1 MDITLITENF
11 IETIEEFGKLTEPQ
25 RMAIRGALISN
36 LHIVEMIGINGFC
49 ANLKEKQT
57 K

>member
-1 MDITLITENF
+1 MNLAIITENF
-11 IETIEEFGKLTEPQ
+11 IDTIEEFGELTEPQ

-36 LHIVEMIGINGFC
+36 LQIVEIVGMKRYSEK
-49 ANLKEKQT
+49 LEEKQI